1 MKLRPSDNVNEVSDL
16 LVQGRLVGLEVGGQG
31 SDAAH
36 DRVVADGDD
45 HAPGRAL

>member
-1 MKLRPSDNVNEVSDL
+1 MRPSDNVNEVSDL
-16 LVQGRLVGLEVGGQG
+16 LVQGRLVGLEIGGQG

-36 DRVVADGDD
+36 DRVVTDGDY